1 MDPIN
6 VMLIMKH
13 LLLMVY
19 TVCVTSAALHFDR
32 MALLA
37 WYILILV
44 IYNPIA
50 VRKKGE

>member
-1 MDPIN
+1 MNPIN

-13 LLLMVY
+13 LFLIVY
-19 TVCVTSAALHFDR
+19 TACVTSAALHFDR